1 MEAAERNRLPVSY
14 EFGDFRLDTLDRLLF
29 RNGDEVHLTPK
40 AVDILLVLL
49 RNHGHVV
56 EKDVLLREVW
66 PDTIVEEN
74 NLTRTIST
82 LRKTIDG
89 DLEEGFIETIP
100 KRGYRFIGEVRESVE
115 PGSHGNRQSGSGAET
130 NNNLPEP
137 AVAPG
142 PDSVTVKHF
151 EVVDDLRPE
160 PADAPVK
167 SGYFPGVNR
176 NLLLIPVLLAIGLIA
191 AIYANYRRIGPTE
204 NNNPFSDLRI
214 TPVSVTE
221 NPVEAT
227 ISPDGKYIAFSSRD
241 ESGLNRIIL
250 RHVDSDSSIQILPP
264 VDGRIQGL
272 RFSSGGDHIYF
283 TYRKDGETGILN
295 RIAVTGSA
303 PPRKI
308 LSLGEGS
315 PASISRDGR
324 QIAYVRMNETDGIG
338 SLVLAGIDDG
348 LERVILR
355 RNSPDR
361 VSTMSAPAWSP
372 DGRSVACVTG
382 NDGPDDRLK
391 AVIIDVKSAKITA
404 EYELPWASVEQVEW
418 LGERGLIFLADE
430 TNDELRNQL
439 WFLSVPDGDLSRITH
454 DLNDYSDFGITGDLG
469 SIATIQSN
477 IISDIWLVPIQE
489 GGLIRK
495 ASSYKDRREGYHGLD
510 WTPDG
515 RIVFSAFDK
524 GAEHLWIMNPDGTR
538 RSRLTDRFISES
550 NQHFPRVSP
559 DGSQIVYVCEQRGRT
574 TIWRMG
580 INGDNLKQLTEGP
593 HDLDPQF
600 SFDGEWVIFTRLK
613 SGKRTIW
620 KVPATGG
627 EARQISEH
635 DAHSPALS
643 PDKGLIACAWPIDD
657 GPDRLAVIDIE
668 GMRAPRVFAI
678 PFPVQPS
685 LVRWMPD
692 GSAITFNRISNGIAN
707 IWRLN
712 LNGERPVLITD
723 LSFDNIASFA
733 WSRDGKRLAI
743 ARAHEMKDL
752 VIISGLK

>member
-1 MEAAERNRLPVSY
+1 MKAAERKGLPVSY

-56 EKDVLLREVW
+56 EKDVLMHEVW

-100 KRGYRFIGEVRESVE
+100 KRGYRFIGEVKESGKE
-115 PGSHGNRQSGSGAET
+115 YPGENTGSGPEIIG
-130 NNNLPEP
+130 NLPEP
-137 AVAPG
+137 VAPVRQG
-142 PDSVTVKHF
+142 F
-151 EVVDDLRPE
+151 F
-160 PADAPVK
+160 
-167 SGYFPGVNR
+167 SGFNR
-176 NLLLIPVLLAIGLIA
+176 SLLLILMLLVAGL
-191 AIYANYRRIGPTE
+191 AIYATWRQTGPAAD
-204 NNNPFSDLRI
+204 NNLFSALRI
-214 TPVSVTE
+214 SPVSVTE
-221 NPVEAT
+221 SPDEST

-250 RHVDSDSSIQILPP
+250 RHVDSDTSIQILPP
-264 VDGRIQGL
+264 VDGSIQGL

-295 RIAVTGSA
+295 RVAMTGNA
-303 PPRKI
+303 PPSRI
-308 LSLGEGS
+308 ISLGEGG
-315 PASISRDGR
+315 PASVSPDGR
-324 QIAYVRMNETDGIG
+324 QIAYVRMNEKDGIG
-338 SLVLAGIDDG
+338 SLVLAEIDGG
-348 LERVILR
+348 LEREILR
-355 RNSPDR
+355 HNSPDH
-361 VSTMSAPAWSP
+361 VTPISAPAWSQ

-382 NDGPDDRLK
+382 SDAPDDRLK
-391 AVIIDVKSAKITA
+391 AVILDAKSAKIA
-404 EYELPWASVEQVEW
+404 GEYPLPWASVEQVEW
-418 LGERGLIFLADE
+418 MGARGLIFLADE
-430 TNDELRNQL
+430 TNNELRNQL
-439 WFLSVPDGDLSRITH
+439 WFLSIPNGDLSRITH

-469 SIATIQSN
+469 SIATVQSN
-477 IISDIWLVPIQE
+477 VISDIWLVPVQE
-489 GGLIRK
+489 SGLIRK

-574 TIWRMG
+574 TIWRMS

-600 SFDGEWVIFTRLK
+600 SFDGEWVIFTRLQ
-613 SGKRTIW
+613 SGKMTIW
-620 KVPATGG
+620 KAPATGG

-635 DAHSPALS
+635 ETHSPALA
-643 PDKGLIACAWPIDD
+643 PDKRLIACAWALA
-657 GPDRLAVIDIE
+657 GVPDRLAVIDID
-668 GMRAPRVFAI
+668 GVQAPRVFEI

-692 GSAITFNRISNGIAN
+692 GSAISFNRTSNGIAN

-712 LNGERPVLITD
+712 LNGERPVQITD

-743 ARAHEMKDL
+743 ARAHELKEL
-752 VIISGLK
+752 VIISGLN